1 MNFFAAAS
9 NPAQQTAEMDNA
21 AKECRCAFI
30 VDKLWRDYFEASM
43 NVQRDPVTELYSS
56 MNFFVIQMRESES
69 IRGLEIKA
77 DHTVHHMPDMS
88 NRITFMVLDDK
99 GMDFLDSSNLQLYKD
114 THELLDW
121 HEDQRNIV
129 GFPPEAFRGLVRWVT
144 PGPKPSITAL
154 AVRQLIA
161 DAYTVDIDKVWLFK
175 RNVVDINFGT
185 RMPESPYPRKY
196 PDSYEFVETPLPKTN
211 NVYIFITDSAVERNM
226 LEEMMKSRQTQTKKP
241 VAKSKKTKTLKK
253 TVAKSTATKASATKK
268 KGKPVKQGKNMPTSQ
283 PAKKTGEGK
292 PVKQVKKTPKSQ
304 PTKKTGV
311 KK

>member
-1 MNFFAAAS
+1 M
-9 NPAQQTAEMDNA
+9 
-21 AKECRCAFI
+21 
-30 VDKLWRDYFEASM
+30 
-43 NVQRDPVTELYSS
+43 
-56 MNFFVIQMRESES
+56 
-69 IRGLEIKA
+69 
-77 DHTVHHMPDMS
+77 
-88 NRITFMVLDDK
+88 
-99 GMDFLDSSNLQLYKD
+99 
-114 THELLDW
+114 
-121 HEDQRNIV
+121 
-129 GFPPEAFRGLVRWVT
+129 
-144 PGPKPSITAL
+144 
-154 AVRQLIA
+154 RQLIA

-226 LEEMMKSRQTQTKKP
+226 LEEMMKSRQTQM
-241 VAKSKKTKTLKK
+241 KK
-253 TVAKSTATKASATKK
+253 TVAKSTKTKKTVKKTVANSTTTEASTTKK

-283 PAKKTGEGK
+283 PAKKTEEGK